1 MGDLRLRGP
10 VRQPTLAGMSSR
22 SLLGLVALLLLAGCG
37 VRQAVY
43 VPQGYQE
50 LAADGSYVQEYA
62 GVIVHMPLLVVS
74 KSDVTLHP
82 AISIDPRS
90 HQVRLISA
98 LWHLGGKDFPPL
110 AVPDR
115 GKPVVAHEPLDL
127 HWDLGTAGPAV
138 AALGNTSWIQLE
150 VLIDGKPQGIHIE
163 LTRRDHF

>member
-1 MGDLRLRGP
+1 MASPPLFRLIA
-10 VRQPTLAGMSSR
+10 V
-22 SLLGLVALLLLAGCG
+22 LLLAGCG

-82 AISIDPRS
+82 AISIDPRT
-90 HQVRLISA
+90 HEVRLASA

-110 AVPDR
+110 VAPDR
-115 GKPVVAHEPLDL
+115 GKPIAAHEPLDL
-127 HWDLGTAGPAV
+127 HWDLGTEGPAV
-138 AALGNTSWIQLE
+138 AALGNSSWIQLE
-150 VLIDGKPQGIHIE
+150 LLIDGKPQGIHIE
-163 LTRRDHF
+163 LARRDHL